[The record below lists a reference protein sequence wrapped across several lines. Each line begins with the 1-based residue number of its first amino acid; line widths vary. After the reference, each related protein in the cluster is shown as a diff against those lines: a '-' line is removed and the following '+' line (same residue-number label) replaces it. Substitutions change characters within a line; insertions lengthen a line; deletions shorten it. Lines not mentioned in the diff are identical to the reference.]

1 MKSVCLLGSTGS
13 IGRQALDIIAAF
25 PDRFRVTALSANSR
39 VELLAEQARRFTA
52 PAAVI
57 MREEL
62 APALRE
68 TLAGTGTRV
77 LAGMEG
83 LQEIAADPEADI
95 VLAGMVGAAGLLPLL
110 AAARAGKTIALANK
124 EPIVAAGEL
133 VMREIAEGGA
143 TLIPVDSEP
152 SAIFQCLRG
161 QDRGGLA
168 RLLLTAS
175 GGALRDLTPEQ
186 LKRVTPEQALRH
198 PTWEMGPK
206 ITVDSATLMNKGLEV
221 IEARWLFSVPLER
234 IDIVIH
240 PQSIVHSLVEF
251 QDGSLLAQLG
261 IPSMRT
267 PIQYA
272 LGYPE
277 RLPHNWA
284 LLDLVKDGT
293 LTFFEPD
300 FSRFPCLML
309 ARAAAEAGGTAPTCL
324 NAADEVAVAAFLAGR
339 IGFTDIHRLV
349 EQALAGHSPIPHP
362 MLDEILAVDRV
373 VREKVGGWVHD
384 GDGLTT
390 RD

>member
-13 IGRQALDIIAAF
+13 IGRQALDIVAAF
-25 PDRFRVTALSANSR
+25 PNRFRVAALSADSR
-39 VELLAEQARRFTA
+39 IELLAEQARRFHA

-62 APALRE
+62 APALRDA
-68 TLAGTGTRV
+68 LAGTEIRV

-83 LQEIAADPEADI
+83 LCEIAVNPEADI
-95 VLAGMVGAAGLLPLL
+95 VLAGMVGVAGLLPLL

-133 VMREIAEGGA
+133 LMREVTEHGA

-152 SAIFQCLRG
+152 SAIFQCLQG

-175 GGALRDLTPEQ
+175 GGALRDLTSDQ
-186 LKRVTPEQALRH
+186 LERVTPEQALRH

-221 IEARWLFSVPLER
+221 IEARWLFGVPLER

-251 QDGSLLAQLG
+251 RDGSLLAQLG
-261 IPSMRT
+261 VPSMRT

-277 RLPHNWA
+277 RLPRNWA
-284 LLDLVKDGT
+284 PLDLAKAGN
-293 LTFFEPD
+293 LTFSAPD
-300 FSRFPCLML
+300 FSRFPCLAL
-309 ARAAAEAGGTAPTCL
+309 ARAAALAGGTAPTCL
-324 NAADEVAVAAFLAGR
+324 NAADEAAVAAFLAGH
-339 IGFTDIHRLV
+339 IGFTDISRLV
-349 EQALAGHSPIPHP
+349 ERALAAYSPTSHP
-362 MLDEILAVDRV
+362 TLDEILTVDRA
-373 VREKVGGWVHD
+373 VRAKVAEWAKG
-384 GDGLTT
+384 
-390 RD
+390 

>member
-13 IGRQALDIIAAF
+13 IGRQTLDIIAAF
-25 PDRFRVTALSANSR
+25 PDRFRVFALSASSQ
-39 VELLAEQARRFTA
+39 VELLAAQARRFAA
-52 PAAVI
+52 PVVVI

-68 TLAGTGTRV
+68 ALAGTGTRV

-83 LQEIAADPEADI
+83 LQAIAADAEADI

-133 VMREIAEGGA
+133 LLREITEHGA

-152 SAIFQCLRG
+152 SAIFQCLQG
-161 QDRGGLA
+161 QDRGGLV

-175 GGALRDLTPEQ
+175 GGALRELTPEQ
-186 LKRVTPEQALRH
+186 LAQVTPEQALRH
-198 PTWEMGPK
+198 PTWAMGPK

-221 IEARWLFSVPLER
+221 IEAYRLFGVPLER

-240 PQSIVHSLVEF
+240 SQSIVHSLVEF
-251 QDGSLLAQLG
+251 RDGSLLAQLG
-261 IPSMRT
+261 VPSMRT

-277 RLPHNWA
+277 RLPRNWA
-284 LLDLVKDGT
+284 PLDLASAGT
-293 LTFFEPD
+293 LTFSAPD
-300 FSRFPCLML
+300 FTRFPCLAL
-309 ARAAAEAGGTAPTCL
+309 ARQAAQAGGTATACL
-324 NAADEVAVAAFLAGR
+324 NAADEAAVAAFLAGR
-339 IGFTDIHRLV
+339 IGFPDIPRLI
-349 EQALAGHSPIPHP
+349 ERALAAHSPIPHP
-362 MLDEILAVDRV
+362 TLDEVLAVDRA
-373 VREKVGGWVHD
+373 VREEVAGWVGSD
-384 GDGLTT
+384 K
-390 RD
+390 

>member
-13 IGRQALDIIAAF
+13 IGRQTLDIIAAF
-25 PDRFRVTALSANSR
+25 PDRFRVFALSACSQ
-39 VELLAEQARRFTA
+39 VELLAAQARRFAA
-52 PAAVI
+52 PVAVI

-68 TLAGTGTRV
+68 ALAGTGTRV

-83 LQEIAADPEADI
+83 LQAIAADAEADI

-133 VMREIAEGGA
+133 LLREITEHGA

-152 SAIFQCLRG
+152 SAIFQCLQG
-161 QDRGGLA
+161 QDRGGLV

-175 GGALRDLTPEQ
+175 GGALRELTPEQ
-186 LKRVTPEQALRH
+186 LAQVTPEQALRH
-198 PTWEMGPK
+198 PTWAMGPK

-221 IEARWLFSVPLER
+221 IEAYRLFGVPLER

-240 PQSIVHSLVEF
+240 SQSIVHSLVEF
-251 QDGSLLAQLG
+251 RDGSLLAQLG
-261 IPSMRT
+261 VPSMRT

-277 RLPHNWA
+277 RLPRNWA
-284 LLDLVKDGT
+284 PLDLASAGT
-293 LTFFEPD
+293 LTFSAPD
-300 FSRFPCLML
+300 FTRFPCLAL
-309 ARAAAEAGGTAPTCL
+309 ARQAAQAGGTATACL
-324 NAADEVAVAAFLAGR
+324 NAADEAAVAAFLAGR
-339 IGFTDIHRLV
+339 IGFPDIPRLI
-349 EQALAGHSPIPHP
+349 ERALAAHSPIPHP
-362 MLDEILAVDRV
+362 TLDEVLAVDRA
-373 VREKVGGWVHD
+373 VREEVAGWVGSD
-384 GDGLTT
+384 K
-390 RD
+390 